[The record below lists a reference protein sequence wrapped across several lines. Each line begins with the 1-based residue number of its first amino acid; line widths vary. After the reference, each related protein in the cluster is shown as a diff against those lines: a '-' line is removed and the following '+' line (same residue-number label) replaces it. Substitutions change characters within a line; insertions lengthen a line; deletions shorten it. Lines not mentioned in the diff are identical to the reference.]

1 MILETVG
8 IKNASYNWENTKF
21 KIEKGSDTCNKGD
34 VVFMYE
40 SNRKRADF
48 KTGTIE
54 NFKLFQDR
62 RTRIALKIKFLKG
75 N

>member
-8 IKNASYNWENTKF
+8 IKNPCYNWENTKF

-34 VVFMYE
+34 VVFVYE
-40 SNRKRADF
+40 SNRKKADF

>member
-1 MILETVG
+1 MLVTIGRTLNLKLRKVQ
-8 IKNASYNWENTKF
+8 IH
-21 KIEKGSDTCNKGD
+21 CNKGD
-34 VVFMYE
+34 VVFVYE

>member
-1 MILETVG
+1 MLVTIGRTLNLKLRKVQ
-8 IKNASYNWENTKF
+8 IH
-21 KIEKGSDTCNKGD
+21 CNKDD
-34 VVFMYE
+34 VVFVYE

>member
-48 KTGTIE
+48 KTGTTE